1 MSNTNASPGR
11 HPEAGQYEIRLQGHL
26 EARWAA
32 WFDGLTLT
40 HEDDGI
46 TLLAG
51 PVVDQAALHGL
62 LEKVRDLGVPLIS
75 VTQVDADHTVA
86 PRRVHVQP
94 QVNPQGEVS

>member
-1 MSNTNASPGR
+1 MSSSSTGGHSA
-11 HPEAGQYEIRLQGHL
+11 AGSYEIRLQGHL
-26 EARWAA
+26 GSRWAA